1 MTLGAA
7 HAASTAALCSAHE
20 RTLPDR
26 VTVPSS
32 VSTDSASAFESG
44 VALERLLDRVPDV
57 VGWGRPNRELDLI
70 VELGDAGDVSGDE
83 LGLVALELYGAQPVS
98 VTTRRAPLRLLR
110 L

>member
-1 MTLGAA
+1 
-7 HAASTAALCSAHE
+7 
-20 RTLPDR
+20 
-26 VTVPSS
+26 
-32 VSTDSASAFESG
+32 
-44 VALERLLDRVPDV
+44 VPDV
-57 VGWGRPNRELDLI
+57 VGRGRPNRELDLI